1 MPSCPDQ
8 GTCHHECIAGCYRVL
23 ACAPFEGHNGGVWSE
38 EDVHEA
44 ESLRTAEQA
53 VVIIDDADLR
63 ENLIASIA
71 AHADTIAELVELQN
85 EYMAVAPF
93 RDAFHGLQREAGDLR
108 STLFEQEQEIT
119 RHHRDFTQWE
129 EMAAKGAAQI
139 ERARRLERAVQV
151 LVPVAEQWIDA
162 FSDDDRMT
170 IFEALRYTEV
180 CDIVAEF
187 AEEDA

>member
-23 ACAPFEGHNGGVWSE
+23 ACAPFEGYNGGVWSE

-129 EMAAKGAAQI
+129 AMAAKGAAQI
-139 ERARRLERAVQV
+139 ERAKAVDV
-151 LVPVAEQWIDA
+151 LLPVAEMYLDA

-170 IFEALRYTEV
+170 LFEAFRYTEV
-180 CDIVAEF
+180 RDTVA
-187 AEEDA
+187 ALRAKEDA

>member
-1 MPSCPDQ
+1 MTHPQEGPEPLKLIDAEERERWRNVTFVQ
-8 GTCHHECIAGCYRVL
+8 GYDHISAELFLRAL
-23 ACAPFEGHNGGVWSE
+23 ATLDASE
-38 EDVHEA
+38 
-44 ESLRTAEQA
+44 
-53 VVIIDDADLR
+53 
-63 ENLIASIA
+63 A

-129 EMAAKGAAQI
+129 AMAAKGAAQI
-139 ERARRLERAVQV
+139 ERAKAVDV
-151 LVPVAEQWIDA
+151 LLPVAEMYLDA

-170 IFEALRYTEV
+170 WVEAFRYTEV
-180 CDIVAEF
+180 RDTVA
-187 AEEDA
+187 ALRAKEDA

>member
-108 STLFEQEQEIT
+108 ETLFEQEQEIT
-119 RHHRDFTQWE
+119 RHHRDFERWE
-129 EMAAKGAAQI
+129 AMAARGFTRAA
-139 ERARRLERAVQV
+139 EWKRVVEV
-151 LVPVAEQWIDA
+151 LLPVAEMYLEA
-162 FSDDDRMT
+162 FDDEDRMT
-170 IFEALRYTEV
+170 MVEALRYTEV
-180 CDIVAEF
+180 RDTVAELR
-187 AEEDA
+187 AKEDA